1 MPKSRTAAHAVA
13 LEILDHVVTETR
25 ADSPRE
31 TSSREQAVQEQL
43 RCTLRSAFLRRPLNR
58 SLFLTPDQRSSMRS
72 FLQVRSSDRNDPLFR
87 ERYLHMPNF
96 AAFLLKLSQLYPD
109 MFENTH
115 VSVGSYLGFLEIPAI
130 SLEH

>member
-1 MPKSRTAAHAVA
+1 
-13 LEILDHVVTETR
+13 
-25 ADSPRE
+25 
-31 TSSREQAVQEQL
+31 
-43 RCTLRSAFLRRPLNR
+43 
-58 SLFLTPDQRSSMRS
+58 MRS

-130 SLEH
+130 SLEHFDDHLGENSQNCRRLKLKLFLCRFHVH